1 MFLGWFDV
9 RRDFKRI
16 LRTFRNG
23 ELSGEEEKPKVEA
36 YPDSRIQRLMWV
48 ASAYTS
54 IQLNGWLVGNKSHDA
69 KQLEN
74 TRNIVTFKA
83 LFRHVAFKCALYYCM
98 LEAIYHFGL
107 VTSNPN
113 FVKTANASF
122 HEPSVLGNALSLGS
136 LLAYLYAA
144 LALYTYYVPMML
156 ALIASYLVPSLR
168 SHQTLSPL
176 IIAPYEG
183 PFTAIWRPTS
193 RRRTWGLRAFWG
205 SVWHQNM
212 RYITAVPGL
221 AVSSALSLRKG
232 GFAHYAVVACSAFF
246 FSGIIHMGMI
256 PPFPLYTN
264 VPAMQLRLLLA
275 TFFWLQPIGVLLETV
290 VDGFF
295 RKMVPAENNSHDS
308 SRAVSKNI
316 DNQAPHLVVQL
327 LIVVWTC
334 AFMSYVT
341 WTTGRIVGR
350 EMGWWNLHASP
361 VSIVSML
368 RGEADWCRKWL

>member
-205 SVWHQNM
+205 
-212 RYITAVPGL
+212 
-221 AVSSALSLRKG
+221 
-232 GFAHYAVVACSAFF
+232 
-246 FSGIIHMGMI
+246 GIIHMGMI